1 MASSGIPESPDMMV
15 RFMRSG
21 EVFTPSAPIDNQAL
35 FAGRVN
41 QLNRLIGAV
50 SQRGQHAILFG
61 ERGVGKTSLANVL
74 LKILKGSQEQFKS
87 VIVNCDSED
96 RFEQLGCKIFLELE
110 NTQNLDFEQHQV
122 NPEFIRLRLQRQ
134 ISGSAVIIVDE
145 MDRLKRD
152 AYFSALMAD
161 TIKTLSDHSTNIT
174 LILVGVAN
182 SVEEL
187 IAEHLSI
194 ERALIQV
201 QMPRMS
207 SDELTEILRKGLE
220 ILSMQMEHAVMH
232 SIVFLSQGLPN
243 YVHLLALY
251 ASQSAIRENSSN
263 INVSHL
269 SSAIKQACENAQ
281 HSIMSTY
288 STSISSSRQETIYP
302 KVLLACALAKKDET
316 GCFRAVDVREP
327 LSRILGKQYTTTSAF
342 NRHLNQFCEESR
354 GNILEKKGVERHY
367 RFRFVNAMMPPYII
381 MEGLRTEMINFD
393 RLDRL

>member
-1 MASSGIPESPDMMV
+1 MKSSGTPESPDMMV

-35 FAGRVN
+35 FAGRDN

-74 LKILKGSQEQFKS
+74 LKILRGSQEQLKS
-87 VIVNCDSED
+87 VIVNCDTED
-96 RFEQLGCKIFLELE
+96 RFEQLWCKIFLELE
-110 NTQNLDFEQHQV
+110 NTQSLDFEQHQI

-134 ISGSAVIIVDE
+134 IKGSAIIIVDE
-145 MDRLKRD
+145 MDRLRRD
-152 AYFSALMAD
+152 ASFTALMAD

-182 SVEEL
+182 AVEEL

-194 ERALIQV
+194 ERALIQI

-207 SDELTEILRKGLE
+207 ADELTKILRKGLE
-220 ILSMQMEHAVMH
+220 VLSMTMDPDVVN

-251 ASQSAIRENSSN
+251 ASQSAIRENKSN
-263 INVSHL
+263 IDLSHL
-269 SSAIKQACENAQ
+269 TKAIKQACENAQ

-288 STSISSSRQETIYP
+288 STSISSARQETIYP

-316 GCFRAVDVREP
+316 GCFLAVDVREP
-327 LSRILGKQYTTTSAF
+327 LSRISEKEYTMTSAF

-354 GNILEKKGVERHY
+354 GKVLEKKGVERHY

-381 MEGLRTEMINFD
+381 MEGLRTEMISLEQFKS
-393 RLDRL
+393 

>member
-1 MASSGIPESPDMMV
+1 MASSGIPESPDMML

-41 QLNRLIGAV
+41 QLNRIIGAV

-74 LKILKGSQEQFKS
+74 LKILKGSQQQFKS
-87 VIVNCDSED
+87 VIVNCDTED
-96 RFEQLGCKIFLELE
+96 RFEQLWCKIFLELE
-110 NTQNLDFEQHQV
+110 NTQTLDFEQHQV

-134 ISGSAVIIVDE
+134 IAGSAIIIVDE

-152 AYFSALMAD
+152 SYFTALMAD

-182 SVEEL
+182 AVEEL

-194 ERALIQV
+194 ERALIQI

-207 SDELTEILRKGLE
+207 SEELSEILRKGLE
-220 ILSMQMEHAVMH
+220 LLSMKMEQAVMQ

-251 ASQSAIRENSSN
+251 AAQSAIRENRSD
-263 INVSHL
+263 IDVSHL
-269 SSAIKQACENAQ
+269 SKAIRQACENAQ

-302 KVLLACALAKKDET
+302 KVLLACALAKKDDT

-327 LSRILGKQYTTTSAF
+327 LSRILDKEYTTTSAF

-367 RFRFVNAMMPPYII
+367 RFRFINAMMPPYII
-381 MEGLRTEMINFD
+381 MEGLRTEMINLEQFNSW
-393 RLDRL
+393 

>member
-41 QLNRLIGAV
+41 QLNRIIGAV
-50 SQRGQHAILFG
+50 TQRGQHAILFG

-74 LKILKGSQEQFKS
+74 LKILRGYQEQLKS

-96 RFEQLGCKIFLELE
+96 RFDLLWCKIFLELE
-110 NTQNLDFEQHQV
+110 NTQTLDFEPHQI

-134 ISGSAVIIVDE
+134 ITGSAIIIVDE
-145 MDRLKRD
+145 MDRLNRD
-152 AYFSALMAD
+152 SYFTASMAD

-174 LILVGVAN
+174 LILVGIAN
-182 SVEEL
+182 AVEEL
-187 IAEHLSI
+187 IAQHLSI
-194 ERALIQV
+194 ERALIQI

-207 SDELTEILRKGLE
+207 PEELAEILRKGLSN
-220 ILSMQMEHAVMH
+220 LSMTMDQEVID

-243 YVHLLALY
+243 YVHLLALH
-251 ASQSAIRENSSN
+251 ASQSAIRENESN
-263 INVSHL
+263 INVNHL
-269 SSAIKQACENAQ
+269 NKAIRQACENAQ
-281 HSIMSTY
+281 HSIMTAY

-354 GNILEKKGVERHY
+354 GKVLEKKGIERHY
-367 RFRFVNAMMPPYII
+367 RFRFINAMMPPYII
-381 MEGLRTEMINFD
+381 MEGLRTEMIKLEQFKS
-393 RLDRL
+393 

>member
-21 EVFTPSAPIDNQAL
+21 EIFTPSAPIDNQAL

-41 QLNRLIGAV
+41 QLNRIIGAV

-74 LKILKGSQEQFKS
+74 LKILRGSQEQFKS

-96 RFEQLGCKIFLELE
+96 RFEQLWCKIFLELE

-134 ISGSAVIIVDE
+134 IVGSAIIIVDE
-145 MDRLKRD
+145 MDRLKTD
-152 AYFSALMAD
+152 AYFTAFMAD
-161 TIKTLSDHSTNIT
+161 TIKTLSDHSANVT

-194 ERALIQV
+194 ERALIQI

-207 SDELTEILRKGLE
+207 PDELTEILRKGLDL
-220 ILSMQMEHAVMH
+220 LSMTMDREVIQ
-232 SIVFLSQGLPN
+232 SIVFLAQGLPN

-251 ASQSAIRENSSN
+251 ASQSAIRTNSSN
-263 INVSHL
+263 IDVNHL
-269 SSAIKQACENAQ
+269 TQAIKQACENAQ
-281 HSIMSTY
+281 HSIISTY

-302 KVLLACALAKKDET
+302 KVLLACALAKKDDT

-327 LSRILGKQYTTTSAF
+327 LSRILGKEYTTTSAF

-354 GNILEKKGVERHY
+354 GKILEKKGVERHY
-367 RFRFVNAMMPPYII
+367 RFRFVNAMMPPYIM
-381 MEGLRTEMINFD
+381 MEGLRTEMINLEQFQS
-393 RLDRL
+393 

>member
-74 LKILKGSQEQFKS
+74 LKILRGSQEHFKS
-87 VIVNCDSED
+87 VIVNCDTED
-96 RFEQLGCKIFLELE
+96 RFDQLWCKIFLELE
-110 NTQNLDFEQHQV
+110 NTQTLDFEHHQV
-122 NPEFIRLRLQRQ
+122 SPEFIRVRLQRQ
-134 ISGSAVIIVDE
+134 ITGSAIIIIDE
-145 MDRLKRD
+145 MDRLNRD
-152 AYFSALMAD
+152 SYFTALMAD

-194 ERALIQV
+194 ERALIQI

-207 SDELTEILRKGLE
+207 SDELVEILRKGLE
-220 ILSMQMEHAVMH
+220 LLSMTMDPEVMDV
-232 SIVFLSQGLPN
+232 IVFLSQGLPN

-251 ASQSAIRENSSN
+251 ASQSAIRENSSS
-263 INVSHL
+263 INVTHL
-269 SSAIKQACENAQ
+269 TKAIKQACENAQ
-281 HSIMSTY
+281 HSIMNAY

-302 KVLLACALAKKDET
+302 KVLLACALAKKDDT

-327 LSRILGKQYTTTSAF
+327 LSRILGKEYTTTSAF

-354 GNILEKKGVERHY
+354 GSVLEKKGVERHY
-367 RFRFVNAMMPPYII
+367 RFRFINAMMPPYII
-381 MEGLRTEMINFD
+381 MEGLRTEMINLEQFKP
-393 RLDRL
+393 

>member
-41 QLNRLIGAV
+41 QLNRIIGAV

-96 RFEQLGCKIFLELE
+96 RFEQLWCKIFLELE
-110 NTQNLDFEQHQV
+110 NTQTLDFEQQQI

-134 ISGSAVIIVDE
+134 ITGSAIIIVDE

-220 ILSMQMEHAVMH
+220 LLSMQMEQAVMN

-263 INVSHL
+263 INVVHL
-269 SSAIKQACENAQ
+269 SRAIKQACENAQ

-327 LSRILGKQYTTTSAF
+327 LSRILGKEYTTTSAF

-367 RFRFVNAMMPPYII
+367 KFRFTNAMMPPYII
-381 MEGLRTEMINFD
+381 MEGLRTEMIN
-393 RLDRL
+393 LDQFKS

>member
-1 MASSGIPESPDMMV
+1 MATSGIPESPDMMV

-21 EVFTPSAPIDNQAL
+21 EIFTPSAPIDNQAL

-41 QLNRLIGAV
+41 QLNRIIGAV

-74 LKILKGSQEQFKS
+74 LKILRGSQQQFKS

-96 RFEQLGCKIFLELE
+96 RFEQLWCKIFLELE

-122 NPEFIRLRLQRQ
+122 NPEFIRVRLQRQ
-134 ISGSAVIIVDE
+134 IVGSAIIIIDE
-145 MDRLKRD
+145 MDRIKSD
-152 AYFSALMAD
+152 AYFTAFMAD
-161 TIKTLSDHSTNIT
+161 TIKTLSDHSANVT

-194 ERALIQV
+194 ERALIQI

-207 SDELTEILRKGLE
+207 PDELTEILRKGLE
-220 ILSMQMEHAVMH
+220 LLSMTMDREVMQ

-251 ASQSAIRENSSN
+251 ASQAAIRENSSS
-263 INVSHL
+263 INANHL
-269 SSAIKQACENAQ
+269 NKAIKQACENAQ
-281 HSIMSTY
+281 HSIISTY
-288 STSISSSRQETIYP
+288 STSIFSSRQETIYP
-302 KVLLACALAKKDET
+302 KVLLACALANKDET

-327 LSRILGKQYTTTSAF
+327 LSRILGKEYTTTSAF
-342 NRHLNQFCEESR
+342 NRHLNQFSEESR

-381 MEGLRTEMINFD
+381 MEGLRTEMINLEQFQS
-393 RLDRL
+393 

>member
-74 LKILKGSQEQFKS
+74 LKILRGSQEHFKS
-87 VIVNCDSED
+87 VIVNCDTED
-96 RFEQLGCKIFLELE
+96 RFDQLWCKIFLELE
-110 NTQNLDFEQHQV
+110 NTQTLDFEHHQV
-122 NPEFIRLRLQRQ
+122 SPEFIRVRLQRQ
-134 ISGSAVIIVDE
+134 ITGSAIIIIDE
-145 MDRLKRD
+145 MDRLNRD
-152 AYFSALMAD
+152 SYFTALMAD

-194 ERALIQV
+194 ERALIQI

-207 SDELTEILRKGLE
+207 SDELVEILRKGLE
-220 ILSMQMEHAVMH
+220 LLSMTMVPEVMDV
-232 SIVFLSQGLPN
+232 IVFLSQGLPN

-251 ASQSAIRENSSN
+251 ASQSAIRENSSS
-263 INVSHL
+263 INVTHL
-269 SSAIKQACENAQ
+269 TKAIKQACENAQ
-281 HSIMSTY
+281 HSIMSAY

-302 KVLLACALAKKDET
+302 KVLLACALAKKDDT

-327 LSRILGKQYTTTSAF
+327 LSRILGKEYTTTSAF

-354 GNILEKKGVERHY
+354 GSVLEKKGVERHY
-367 RFRFVNAMMPPYII
+367 RFRFINAMMPPYIL
-381 MEGLRTEMINFD
+381 MEGLRTEMINLEQFKP
-393 RLDRL
+393 

>member
-1 MASSGIPESPDMMV
+1 MATSEIPESPDMMV

-21 EVFTPSAPIDNQAL
+21 EIFTPSAPIDNQAL

-41 QLNRLIGAV
+41 QLNRIIGAV

-74 LKILKGSQEQFKS
+74 LKILRGSQQKLKS

-96 RFEQLGCKIFLELE
+96 RFEQLWCKIFLELE

-122 NPEFIRLRLQRQ
+122 NPEFIRVRLQRQ
-134 ISGSAVIIVDE
+134 IVGSAIIIIDE
-145 MDRLKRD
+145 MDRIKSD
-152 AYFSALMAD
+152 AYFTAFMAD
-161 TIKTLSDHSTNIT
+161 TIKTLSDHSANVT

-194 ERALIQV
+194 ERGLIQI

-207 SDELTEILRKGLE
+207 ADELTEILRKGLE
-220 ILSMQMEHAVMH
+220 LLSMTMDREVMQ

-251 ASQSAIRENSSN
+251 ASQAAIRENSSI
-263 INVSHL
+263 INANHL
-269 SSAIKQACENAQ
+269 NKAIKQACENAQ
-281 HSIMSTY
+281 HSIISTY
-288 STSISSSRQETIYP
+288 STSIFSSRQETIYP
-302 KVLLACALAKKDET
+302 KVLLACALANKDET

-327 LSRILGKQYTTTSAF
+327 LSRILGKEYTTTSAF
-342 NRHLNQFCEESR
+342 NRHLNQFCEEYR

-381 MEGLRTEMINFD
+381 MEGLRTEMIN
-393 RLDRL
+393 LEQLQS

>member
-41 QLNRLIGAV
+41 QLNRIIGAV

-74 LKILKGSQEQFKS
+74 LKTLRGFQEHLKS
-87 VIVNCDSED
+87 VIVNCDTED
-96 RFEQLGCKIFLELE
+96 RFDQLWCKIFLEIE
-110 NTQNLDFEQHQV
+110 NTQTLDFEQHQV
-122 NPEFIRLRLQRQ
+122 NPEFIRTRLQRQ
-134 ISGSAVIIVDE
+134 ITGTAVIIVDE
-145 MDRLKRD
+145 MDRLSRD
-152 AYFSALMAD
+152 SSFTALMAD
-161 TIKTLSDHSTNIT
+161 TIKTLSDHSTNVT

-194 ERALIQV
+194 ERALIQI

-207 SDELTEILRKGLE
+207 SDELSEILRKGLDL
-220 ILSMQMEHAVMH
+220 LSMTMDREVIKF
-232 SIVFLSQGLPN
+232 IVFLSQGLPN

-251 ASQSAIRENSSN
+251 ASQTAIRENSSN
-263 INVSHL
+263 INVNHL
-269 SSAIKQACENAQ
+269 TKAIKQACENAQ

-288 STSISSSRQETIYP
+288 STSIFSSRQETIYP

-327 LSRILGKQYTTTSAF
+327 LSRISNKEYTTTSAF

-367 RFRFVNAMMPPYII
+367 RFRFINAMMPPYII
-381 MEGLRTEMINFD
+381 MEGLRTEMINLEQFKS
-393 RLDRL
+393 

>member
-74 LKILKGSQEQFKS
+74 LKILRGSQEHFKS
-87 VIVNCDSED
+87 VIVNCDTED
-96 RFEQLGCKIFLELE
+96 RFDQLWCKIFLELE
-110 NTQNLDFEQHQV
+110 NTQTLDFEHHQV
-122 NPEFIRLRLQRQ
+122 SPEFIRVRLQRQ
-134 ISGSAVIIVDE
+134 ITGSAIIIIDE
-145 MDRLKRD
+145 MDRLNRD
-152 AYFSALMAD
+152 SYFTALMAD

-194 ERALIQV
+194 ERALIQI

-207 SDELTEILRKGLE
+207 SDELVEILRKGLE
-220 ILSMQMEHAVMH
+220 LLSMTMDPEVMDV
-232 SIVFLSQGLPN
+232 IVFLSQGLPN

-251 ASQSAIRENSSN
+251 ASQSAIRENSSG
-263 INVSHL
+263 INVTHL
-269 SSAIKQACENAQ
+269 TKAIKQACENAQ
-281 HSIMSTY
+281 HSIMSAY

-302 KVLLACALAKKDET
+302 KVLLACALAKKDDT

-327 LSRILGKQYTTTSAF
+327 LSRILGKKYTTTSAF

-354 GNILEKKGVERHY
+354 GSVLEKKGVERHY
-367 RFRFVNAMMPPYII
+367 RFRFINAMMPPYII
-381 MEGLRTEMINFD
+381 MEGLRTEMISLEQFKP
-393 RLDRL
+393 